1 MIKYYN
7 SNQVHKYGYRPQV
20 KIPTTDESK
29 KIIEKMLKKQK
40 IRVDKIGKAWYNIDT
55 IKRKKEVTKMKLM
68 NIYEFM
74 DKIWD
79 EKGSDAWEDF
89 ENTLI
94 EAWSLDDDGETFYK
108 ILEDNGIQ
116 INEDGNELKL
126 EHNLQEWLW
135 EGEDAGWFD

>member
-1 MIKYYN
+1 MTAYKFLGFCYLCLFI
-7 SNQVHKYGYRPQV
+7 
-20 KIPTTDESK
+20 
-29 KIIEKMLKKQK
+29 L
-40 IRVDKIGKAWYNIDT
+40 
-55 IKRKKEVTKMKLM
+55 
-68 NIYEFM
+68 
-74 DKIWD
+74 
-79 EKGSDAWEDF
+79 F

>member
-1 MIKYYN
+1 
-7 SNQVHKYGYRPQV
+7 
-20 KIPTTDESK
+20 
-29 KIIEKMLKKQK
+29 
-40 IRVDKIGKAWYNIDT
+40 
-55 IKRKKEVTKMKLM
+55 MKLM

-108 ILEDNGIQ
+108 ILEDNGI
-116 INEDGNELKL
+116 
-126 EHNLQEWLW
+126 
-135 EGEDAGWFD
+135 

>member
-1 MIKYYN
+1 
-7 SNQVHKYGYRPQV
+7 
-20 KIPTTDESK
+20 
-29 KIIEKMLKKQK
+29 
-40 IRVDKIGKAWYNIDT
+40 
-55 IKRKKEVTKMKLM
+55 MKLM

-94 EAWSLDDDGETFYK
+94 EACSLDDDGETFYK